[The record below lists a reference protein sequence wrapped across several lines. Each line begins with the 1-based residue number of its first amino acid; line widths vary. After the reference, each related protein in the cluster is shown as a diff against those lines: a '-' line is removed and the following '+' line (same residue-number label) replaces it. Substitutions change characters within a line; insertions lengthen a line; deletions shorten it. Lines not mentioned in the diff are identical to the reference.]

1 MQFCNVTGR
10 SLCFTMVAQKKRLLR
25 LPDSFCPFSLV
36 TKRTW
41 LVHWIKN
48 AETWLHFSG
57 RNLSLLIRANLFGE
71 RNSAHSDISAPL
83 AWPLAFIHP
92 KLCLR
97 QSKLQQSVLLQW
109 KHFKVLTWPSFTFHV
124 QLTATQ
130 TQEKTKFSSQLT
142 LTMPASEVL
151 QLEHVPRSN

>member
-1 MQFCNVTGR
+1 MLYHGGSKETIASPSRFLLPIQPCYEENMAC
-10 SLCFTMVAQKKRLLR
+10 SLNKERRNM
-25 LPDSFCPFSLV
+25 
-36 TKRTW
+36 
-41 LVHWIKN
+41 
-48 AETWLHFSG
+48 WLHFSG